1 MLIGGA
7 FISIDLEDIKKNV
20 EYGGDFHDRHP
31 TIRIFW
37 QVVQDFNEKLENYNE
52 KFTYAIQSF
61 QATIGNISNKV
72 NEQKDLVNI
81 TFLFTLKK

>member
-1 MLIGGA
+1 M
-7 FISIDLEDIKKNV
+7 N
-20 EYGGDFHDRHP
+20 DFDSVLKYVRK
-31 TIRIFW
+31 TNEK
-37 QVVQDFNEKLENYNE
+37 DFNEKLENYNE

-81 TFLFTLKK
+81 TFLFTLKKFKLNFNE